1 MSYFDELSV
10 VAEEMNRIPADLF
23 SKYGVKRGLR
33 NEDGSGVLVG
43 LTTVSNVLGYRKTD
57 QGVLPV
63 EGEQF
68 YRGVEIRNLV
78 DNLGPNP
85 RYAFERSAF
94 LLLFGKD
101 PSPEEMSAFIAEIGA
116 MRQLPIHF
124 VRDVLETCPTRDIM
138 IALSRAVLSM
148 YSLDPR
154 ADDLSLPNQIRQGM
168 ELIARLPVL
177 VPYAYHILQHAFHEG
192 SLIVHRPDPE
202 LSTAENFLRLLR
214 PNSEYTPT
222 EAATLD
228 LALLLHADHGGG
240 NNSTFVTRAVSSTLT
255 DFYSAI
261 AASIGSL
268 KGPLHGG
275 ANLHVV
281 EMMRSLRAWVNNP
294 LSRDEVRDFLFR
306 LLRKEVHDRLGKIYG
321 MGHAVYTLSD
331 PRAGILRD
339 HARAL
344 AKEQGREE
352 ELATYELVEQEAPLV
367 FKEFRKDPDMV
378 ICANVDFYSGFVY
391 ESLNI
396 PKQVFTPLFAASR
409 IVGWAAH
416 RIELMSN
423 PVKIMRPA
431 YKHVCKYCKEAKS
444 CDGDCRFNPNRP
456 KDEEDWH
463 SNLQHK

>member
-10 VAEEMNRIPADLF
+10 IAENMNHIPSDLYT
-23 SKYGVKRGLR
+23 KHGVKRGLR

-43 LTTVSNVLGYRKTD
+43 LTTVSNVVGYKKTEA
-57 QGVLPV
+57 GVLPV
-63 EGEQF
+63 EGEQHF
-68 YRGVEIRNLV
+68 RGIEIRKLV
-78 DNLGPNP
+78 NDMGPHP
-85 RYAFERSAF
+85 RYQFERTAY
-94 LLLFGKD
+94 LLLFGEN
-101 PSPEEMSAFIAEIGA
+101 PTPEQLTRFNEELAS
-116 MRQLPIHF
+116 MRALPINF

-138 IALSRAVLSM
+138 ISLSRAVLSM
-148 YSLDPR
+148 YSLDPK

-168 ELIARLPVL
+168 ELIARMPVL

-192 SLIVHRPDPE
+192 SLIVHRPDPN

-222 EAATLD
+222 EAETLD

-240 NNSTFVTRAVSSTLT
+240 NNSTFVARAVSSTLT

-261 AASIGSL
+261 AAAIGSL

-275 ANLHVV
+275 ANLQVV
-281 EMMRSLRAWVNNP
+281 EMMRSLRTWVNNP
-294 LSRDEVRDFLFR
+294 LSRDEIRDFLFR
-306 LLRKEVHDRLGKIYG
+306 LLRKEVHDRQGKIYG
-321 MGHAVYTLSD
+321 LGHAVYTKSD

-352 ELATYELVEQEAPLV
+352 ELAMYELVEQEAPKV
-367 FKEFRKDPDMV
+367 FQEYRKEDDV

-391 ESLNI
+391 ECLNI

-409 IVGWAAH
+409 IVGWSAH

-431 YKHVCKYCKEAKS
+431 YKHVCKYCKESKA
-444 CDGDCRFNPNRP
+444 CDTDCRFNPNRP
-456 KDEEDWH
+456 KAEEDWRV
-463 SNLQHK
+463 NLVK